1 MQVPISQLTG
11 AVILN
16 PVQRS
21 NVVGAASSE
30 VSFDAESHSPTAPNG
45 PTNGATSTAGQLPN
59 SEILQLKSG
68 KVVLPE
74 LPPPPP
80 PPPPPLPPT
89 RRHCQKY
96 YFGGG
101 EGEMQRG
108 RGFSNC
114 IVNQGTSCHFNY
126 SARDN
131 FFNFFLKTLRDSLKL
146 DKIHPTFCAEKFT
159 DTQETGCG
167 METRVEWFFV
177 KCCRIPAIRV
187 GGAKWNVIIAR
198 EEQEEAKDSGRRGD
212 PNHERDGCRRR
223 RRRRL
228 EEEL

>member
-45 PTNGATSTAGQLPN
+45 PTNGATSTAEQLPN

-108 RGFSNC
+108 RGFSNVLS
-114 IVNQGTSCHFNY
+114 IRGHLVT
-126 SARDN
+126 
-131 FFNFFLKTLRDSLKL
+131 LITLREITSSTSSLKRCVIPSNWTKFIQPSVQRNLQTPRKL
-146 DKIHPTFCAEKFT
+146 DVVWRHES
-159 DTQETGCG
+159 
-167 METRVEWFFV
+167 
-177 KCCRIPAIRV
+177 
-187 GGAKWNVIIAR
+187 
-198 EEQEEAKDSGRRGD
+198 SGF
-212 PNHERDGCRRR
+212 
-223 RRRRL
+223 L
-228 EEEL
+228 

>member
-45 PTNGATSTAGQLPN
+45 PTNGATSTAEQLPN

-74 LPPPPP
+74 LPPPPPP

-159 DTQETGCG
+159 DTQESGCG
-167 METRVEWFFV
+167 MDTSRVVFCEILPNSRHQSRR
-177 KCCRIPAIRV
+177 CQMERHHRER
-187 GGAKWNVIIAR
+187 GA
-198 EEQEEAKDSGRRGD
+198 RRSKGQRT
-212 PNHERDGCRRR
+212 ERGP
-223 RRRRL
+223 
-228 EEEL
+228 EP